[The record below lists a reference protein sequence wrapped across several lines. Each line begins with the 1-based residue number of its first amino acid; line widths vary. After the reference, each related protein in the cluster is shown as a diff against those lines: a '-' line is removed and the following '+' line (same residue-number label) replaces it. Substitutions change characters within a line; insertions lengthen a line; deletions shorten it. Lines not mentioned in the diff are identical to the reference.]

1 MNESVLPAENPECPV
16 GEPQCLWLDELS
28 QLRNKVAELSELVIT
43 DELTGLY
50 NYRFLIHSI
59 TQEMERA
66 HRAGQ
71 GFALAILDFDNF
83 KQLNDQHGHE
93 FGNQVLKAAGTYIRK
108 SLRQLDAPCRFGGE
122 EFVLVL
128 PGTSLREAVML
139 GERLREGIA
148 AIRLLSDGQRISLSV
163 SIGVDY
169 CSPSDHLTP
178 DQAIARADT
187 YLLQAKA
194 QGKNRVC
201 HAPFAAVKAAGTT
214 KDERDALLES
224 FSARRR

>member
-1 MNESVLPAENPECPV
+1 MIELAQDNQELRCPV
-16 GEPQCLWLDELS
+16 GEPKCPLLDELS
-28 QLRNKVAELSELVIT
+28 HLRDKVAALSELVIT

-50 NYRFLIHSI
+50 NYRFLIRSI
-59 TQEMERA
+59 NQELERA
-66 HRAGQ
+66 HRTGQ

-93 FGNQVLKAAGTYIRK
+93 FGNQVLKAAGTFIRK
-108 SLRQLDAPCRFGGE
+108 SLRQLDMPCRFGGE
-122 EFVLVL
+122 EFVIVL
-128 PGTSLREAVML
+128 PGTSLREAVVL

-148 AIRLLSDGQRISLSV
+148 AMRLVSDGQRIELSV
-163 SIGVDY
+163 SIGIDY
-169 CSPSDHLTP
+169 CAPSDHLTA
-178 DQAIARADT
+178 DQAIARADK

-194 QGKNRVC
+194 AGKNQVC
-201 HAPFAAVKAAGTT
+201 HASLADKTAGTS

>member
-1 MNESVLPAENPECPV
+1 MTESMPHDDELQCPV
-16 GEPQCLWLDELS
+16 GEPQCFWLDEVS
-28 QLRNKVAELSELVIT
+28 QLRHKVAELSELVIT

-50 NYRFLIHSI
+50 NYRFLIRSI
-59 TQEMERA
+59 NQELERA

-93 FGNQVLKAAGTYIRK
+93 FGNQALKAAGTYIRK
-108 SLRQLDAPCRFGGE
+108 SLRQLDVPCRFGGE

-128 PGTSLREAVML
+128 PGTSLREAVVL
-139 GERLREGIA
+139 GERLRQGIA
-148 AIRLLSDGQRISLSV
+148 AIRMVSDGQRIDLSV
-163 SIGVDY
+163 SIGIDF
-169 CSPSDHLTP
+169 CAPSDHLTA
-178 DQAIARADT
+178 DQAIARADK
-187 YLLQAKA
+187 YLLQAKTT
-194 QGKNRVC
+194 GKNQVC
-201 HAPFAAVKAAGTT
+201 HAHLIDKVAGTT